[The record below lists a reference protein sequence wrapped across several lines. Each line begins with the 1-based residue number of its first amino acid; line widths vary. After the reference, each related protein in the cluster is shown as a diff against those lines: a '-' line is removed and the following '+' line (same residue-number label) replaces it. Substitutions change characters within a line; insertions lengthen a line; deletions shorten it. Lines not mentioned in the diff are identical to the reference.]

1 MPHPVRSSLLVLT
14 LAAIPW
20 AVQGATPFHI
30 SGSFSGTTWV
40 DYAYWTEPRPPLSHY
55 QDAPA
60 TGTFD
65 IYVPAP
71 VNHPVADPDDHSYWL
86 NGAGGYL
93 SMTFDIKGERFEVFQ
108 GTPSEPW
115 NFPSI
120 ILLNDRG
127 ASGQSVNFM
136 TDFMPKYGGGSAS
149 ITGPQGSLFDD
160 QDATTL
166 RANAG
171 DPLTFNFGF
180 VSSELGYRFGFNDLD
195 VTWASVAAPVP
206 EPATAAL
213 LLAGLAL
220 VGAARRQQRPGART
234 AA

>member
-1 MPHPVRSSLLVLT
+1 MPHPLRSSLLVLT
-14 LAAIPW
+14 LAAAPW
-20 AVQGATPFHI
+20 AASGATPFHI
-30 SGSFSGTTWV
+30 SGTFSGTTWA
-40 DYAYWTEPRPPLSHY
+40 DYAYYTEPRPPLSYY

-71 VNHPVADPDDHSYWL
+71 THHPVADPDDRPYWL

-93 SMTFDIKGERFEVFQ
+93 SMTFNIRGERFDVFQ

-115 NFPSI
+115 SFPSI
-120 ILLNDRG
+120 IQLNDHG
-127 ASGQSVNFM
+127 ATTQSVNFM

-149 ITGPQGSLFDD
+149 ITGPRGSLFDD
-160 QDATTL
+160 HDATTL
-166 RANAG
+166 RADPG

-180 VSSELGYRFGFNDLD
+180 VSSELGYRFRIDDLA
-195 VTWASVAAPVP
+195 VTWAPVAAPVP

-220 VGAARRQQRPGART
+220 IGAARRRH
-234 AA
+234 